1 MFCFGGSL
9 FAPFFG
15 ASSSPAFFAAPAFAA
30 PRVALGSSADFD
42 FFEELE
48 LELDE
53 LAPPDPDPSLPDPEP
68 EPEDDELEL
77 LPGEAVTVIGP
88 AHDEGWFEARNA
100 RGQTGIIPSNYIT
113 AQKEASGAPE
123 A

>member
-1 MFCFGGSL
+1 MSVARRVVKFKSYAAKSNFG
-9 FAPFFG
+9 FV
-15 ASSSPAFFAAPAFAA
+15 
-30 PRVALGSSADFD
+30 PR
-42 FFEELE
+42 
-48 LELDE
+48 
-53 LAPPDPDPSLPDPEP
+53 
-68 EPEDDELEL
+68 EDDELEL